1 MNEQK
6 QLMDAIFNKV
16 IKPNEASDFDFRGL
30 GIYQR
35 NLKTNAMNALQIS
48 FPTVIK
54 LIGDNVFSYAVE
66 QLLQQDPPTAGDWG
80 LWGEN
85 FPELLRDLTALQDFT
100 YVADVARLDFS
111 MHLLGRE
118 KDVELDMNSIS
129 LLGECELDQLRVV
142 LNPSI
147 KLLVSEFQIIDI
159 YCANHSLASQVEY
172 YLNEAKHKMAEG
184 IGQTALLYRPEFKPL
199 VRSVDSSENAWL
211 RLMQQGVSLGSA
223 LDNLVDNKYEFSLEA
238 WLPLAI
244 NQNLISH
251 LEKI

>member
-1 MNEQK
+1 MNEQQ
-6 QLMDAIFNKV
+6 QLVSAIFNKV
-16 IKPNEASDFDFRGL
+16 IKPNAPSDFDSRGL

-35 NLKTNAMNALQIS
+35 NLKANAMNALQIS

-54 LIGDNVFSYAVE
+54 LIGDEVFSYAVE
-66 QLLQQDPPTAGDWG
+66 QLLKQDPPTAGDWG

-111 MHLLGRE
+111 IHMLGRE

-129 LLGECELDQLRVV
+129 LLADNELDQLRVV

-147 KLLVSEFQIIDI
+147 QLLDSEFPIIDI
-159 YCANHSLASQVEY
+159 YNANHSLTSQVDQ
-172 YLNEAKHKMAEG
+172 YLNQAKHKLVAG
-184 IGQTALLYRPEFKPL
+184 VGQTALLYRPEFKPL
-199 VRSVDSSENAWL
+199 VRTVDSNEHTWL
-211 RLMQQGVSLGSA
+211 RLMQQGISIGSA
-223 LDNLVDNKYEFSLEA
+223 LDYLLDSKYEFSLEA

-244 NQNLISH
+244 KQNLISH

>member
-1 MNEQK
+1 MNEQQ

-16 IKPNEASDFDFRGL
+16 IKPNEASDFDSRGL
-30 GIYQR
+30 AIYQR
-35 NLKTNAMNALQIS
+35 NLKANAINALQIS

-54 LIGDNVFSYAVE
+54 LIGDDVFSYAAQ
-66 QLLQQDPPTAGDWG
+66 QLLKQDPPTAGDWG

-85 FPELLRDLTALQDFT
+85 FPELLRDLTALQDFA

-129 LLGECELDQLRVV
+129 FLGDCELDQLRVV

-147 KLLVSEFQIIDI
+147 KLFVSEFPIIDI
-159 YCANHSLASQVEY
+159 YCANHGLASQVDQ
-172 YLNEAKHKMAEG
+172 YLNLVAG
-184 IGQTALLYRPEFKPL
+184 LGQAALLYRPEFKPL
-199 VRSVDSSENAWL
+199 VRSVDSSEYAWL
-211 RLMQQGVSLGSA
+211 RLMQQGVSIGSA

>member
-1 MNEQK
+1 MNEQQ
-6 QLMDAIFNKV
+6 QLVSAIFNKA
-16 IKPNEASDFDFRGL
+16 IEPNALSDFDSRGL
-30 GIYQR
+30 GVYQR
-35 NLKTNAMNALQIS
+35 NLKANAMNALQIS

-54 LIGDNVFSYAVE
+54 LIGDDVFSYAVE
-66 QLLQQDPPTAGDWG
+66 QLLKQDPPTAGDWG

-85 FPELLRDLTALQDFT
+85 FPELLRNLTALQDFT
-100 YVADVARLDFS
+100 YVSDVARLDFS
-111 MHLLGRE
+111 MHMLGRE

-129 LLGECELDQLRVV
+129 LLGDCELDQLRVV

-147 KLLVSEFQIIDI
+147 QLFDSEFPIIDI
-159 YCANHSLASQVEY
+159 YCANHSQVEQ
-172 YLNEAKHKMAEG
+172 YLYQAKHKLVAG

-199 VRSVDSSENAWL
+199 VRTVDSSEHTWL
-211 RLMQQGVSLGSA
+211 RLTQQGISIGSA
-223 LDNLVDNKYEFSLEA
+223 LDNLQDSKYEFSLEA